1 MKKLIL
7 LLAFVCSAGMH
18 AQKIVTQVSSPR
30 LKENREI
37 TIGLPASYDKNPD
50 KKYPLLVLL
59 DGDYLFDPFKARSIM
74 VTIGKTSRSDHCGHQ
89 SKQKQRARN

>member
-1 MKKLIL
+1 MLGRY
-7 LLAFVCSAGMH
+7 ACSKNRDPGL
-18 AQKIVTQVSSPR
+18 SPR

-59 DGDYLFDPFKARSIM
+59 DGDYLFDPFQGALNYGNYWEDLPKSLWAS
-74 VTIGKTSRSDHCGHQ
+74 VKTKTTSA
-89 SKQKQRARN
+89 KLTAL